1 MALDRNRTHD
11 LPLGSKRT
19 PLRQTGRQEPI
30 KCTFFPIFHGLV
42 KKLFQGL
49 GWNVLAWEML
59 IGILSLK
66 RFGFNV
72 ERKRIAEERSLETLM
87 RNVSSAKFGR
97 LLVLN
102 KSEINP
108 LKIIKCIHLLST

>member
-1 MALDRNRTHD
+1 MLRSRLERAC
-11 LPLGSKRT
+11 LG
-19 PLRQTGRQEPI
+19 
-30 KCTFFPIFHGLV
+30 
-42 KKLFQGL
+42 
-49 GWNVLAWEML
+49 NAY
-59 IGILSLK
+59 ILSLK

-102 KSEINP
+102 KSEINS
-108 LKIIKCIHLLST
+108 LKIIKCIIYLTLYFYTTYKT